1 MVRSWQPTT
10 RQTLAGSR
18 ILGSRRGRRRRGS
31 PARRSGY
38 LPSVLNLA
46 GFRTL
51 PLLGLLL
58 LMSGCGPSTS
68 PTLSVQPSASPSE
81 SAVSNLPPGCE
92 PIDLRGLDGQ
102 RIVLDGQWIEVDRVG
117 EPMIWWI
124 RTQGDCVWGNGQVE
138 DVETLGPHQV
148 QGLSGVIGSDFVI
161 TGDILWLG
169 PYDRGLTP
177 YSPLRMLIEFAAE
190 GEIFLREDRGP
201 TVQGP
206 RCPDPP
212 NYCPA
217 PLVLERAD

>member
-1 MVRSWQPTT
+1 
-10 RQTLAGSR
+10 
-18 ILGSRRGRRRRGS
+18 
-31 PARRSGY
+31 
-38 LPSVLNLA
+38 VLNLA

-58 LMSGCGPSTS
+58 LMSGCGPLTS
-68 PTLSVQPSASPSE
+68 PSPSDQPSASPSE
-81 SAVSNLPPGCE
+81 AALSGLPPGCG
-92 PIDLRGLDGQ
+92 PIELRGPSGK
-102 RIVLDGQWIEVDRVG
+102 RVELDGQWIEVDRVG
-117 EPMIWWI
+117 EPMTWWI
-124 RTQGDCVWGNGQVE
+124 RTQGDCVWGNGLA

-161 TGDILWLG
+161 TGEILMLG
-169 PYDRGLTP
+169 PSDEATTP
-177 YSPLRMLIEFAAE
+177 YSPLRMLIEFGAAD
-190 GEIFLREDRGP
+190 EIFLREDRRP